1 MALVTS
7 MVTCWNLNNLRG
19 TSDPIVFKS
28 FTRSVKVKGA
38 EIFTSRNY
46 TLRQL
51 SYKIPPKWPLIELS
65 PFHNWTTHAS
75 ITLISFLGNL
85 WFREYSIPQ
94 IKPCYLHVLCSFS
107 SSKLER
113 STSVPCADRTG
124 LKFDF
129 SSVPVVTCVSWICGA
144 VP

>member
-1 MALVTS
+1 MVLVTS
-7 MVTCWNLNNLRG
+7 MVTCWNLTNLRG

-28 FTRSVKVKGA
+28 FTRSVQVKGA

-51 SYKIPPKWPLIELS
+51 SYKIPSQWLLVELPPLHS
-65 PFHNWTTHAS
+65 GTTHAS
-75 ITLISFLGNL
+75 VTGISFLNNL
-85 WFREYSIPQ
+85 RFSEYSIPQ
-94 IKPCYLHVLCSFS
+94 IKACYANIFCS
-107 SSKLER
+107 SSSSNLKR
-113 STSVPCADRTG
+113 PSSVPCADRTG